1 MNSRGD
7 LFIVSSASGAGKTTL
22 IRNVLSDRRIAPG
35 SLHFSVS
42 HTTRAPRADEA
53 DGREYH
59 FISSAAFRALVEAD
73 GFLEW
78 ATVHG
83 HLYGTSRQEVE
94 PRLSRGVDVL
104 LDIDVQGARQ
114 VRSRIPDVVKIF
126 VFPPSRA
133 ALEARLRARAS
144 DTPEEVTRRLDV
156 AAAEMSEFGEYDYA
170 IINDDLETAAGEL
183 RSIIVARR
191 AGRNRRRERL
201 EGILKTFNA

>member
-1 MNSRGD
+1 MSSSGD

-22 IRNVLSDRRIAPG
+22 IRRVLSDPRFPPG
-35 SLHFSVS
+35 TLHFSVS
-42 HTTRAPRADEA
+42 HTTRPPRAGET

-59 FISSAAFRALVEAD
+59 FVTEDAFRAIQAVD

-94 PRLSRGVDVL
+94 PRLQRGIDVL

-114 VRSRIPDVVKIF
+114 VRSRIPEAVKVF
-126 VFPPSRA
+126 VFPPSRRV
-133 ALEARLRARAS
+133 LETRLVARAS
-144 DTPEEVTRRLDV
+144 DAPEQIARRLK
-156 AAAEMSEFGEYDYA
+156 AAAGEMAEFGEYDYA
-170 IINDDLETAAGEL
+170 IINDELETAVDEL

-191 AGRNRRRERL
+191 AGRSRRRERL
-201 EGILKTFNA
+201 EAILKTFN